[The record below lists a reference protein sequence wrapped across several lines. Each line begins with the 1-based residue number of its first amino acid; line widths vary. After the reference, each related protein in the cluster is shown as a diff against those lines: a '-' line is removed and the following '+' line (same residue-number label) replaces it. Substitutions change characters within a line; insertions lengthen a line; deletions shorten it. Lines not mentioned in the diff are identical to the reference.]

1 MSNKNSNNE
10 TKNNV
15 VANPT
20 MTKEQM
26 EKFVKDNYSIVP
38 RFQYGKFNAMTL
50 EQKVEK
56 IHYYINYKKMRA
68 KMDEKNKLENKVK
81 DIFVRRKATT
91 EDVLRVVEF
100 CKKFIE
106 ASKVEEMNKLQ
117 AEIDRL
123 SELKRTLENS

>member
-38 RFQYGKFNAMTL
+38 RFQYGKFNAMT
-50 EQKVEK
+50 
-56 IHYYINYKKMRA
+56 
-68 KMDEKNKLENKVK
+68 KVK
-81 DIFVRRKATT
+81 DLFVKRKATT
-91 EDVLRVVEF
+91 EDVLRVIEF
-100 CKKFIE
+100 CKKYIE

>member
-1 MSNKNSNNE
+1 MSNKNSNPE

-68 KMDEKNKLENKVK
+68 EMDEKNKLENM
-81 DIFVRRKATT
+81 
-91 EDVLRVVEF
+91 
-100 CKKFIE
+100 
-106 ASKVEEMNKLQ
+106 SGG
-117 AEIDRL
+117 
-123 SELKRTLENS
+123 KRQQKMS